1 MRILAGGRVLFIGQH
16 QCPEFDCPQE
26 PLPGKLKVLL
36 CLVDGAERRRQ
47 IQAKLSVLHP
57 RPRPANA
64 LGTNNLQARM
74 KRAVLA
80 LWLIGAIVY
89 TTNGATTQPV
99 ETASIEAEQVEVHS
113 VVVDTPQV
121 MPLSYASPDTWATLP
136 SSVQLDEQRP
146 ATDQAAQTS
155 SHHNKIELLEVNSTA
170 NIRSGPS
177 ASAETIGIAH
187 AGAEVQVASRHS
199 GWVQIIDPWSWRTG
213 WIYSKFLAP
222 LAMPSAPV
230 GAINAAANSVRRA
243 S

>member
-1 MRILAGGRVLFIGQH
+1 MEALDAHPRGGRVLFIGQH

-47 IQAKLSVLHP
+47 IQTKLSVLHP

-89 TTNGATTQPV
+89 TTNGATAQPV
-99 ETASIEAEQVEVHS
+99 ETASIEAHS
-113 VVVDTPQV
+113 VVVDKPQV

-136 SSVQLDEQRP
+136 SSVQLDEERP
-146 ATDQAAQTS
+146 ATDQAAQTG
-155 SHHNKIELLEVNSTA
+155 SHHNKIELLEVSSTA

>member
-57 RPRPANA
+57 WSRPATA
-64 LGTNNLQARM
+64 LGTNNSQLRM
-74 KRAVLA
+74 KRALLA

-89 TTNGATTQPV
+89 TTNGATAQPV

-121 MPLSYASPDTWATLP
+121 ISLSYASPETWATLP

-146 ATDQAAQTS
+146 ATGQEAQTS
-155 SHHNKIELLEVNSTA
+155 PDLNEIELLKS
-170 NIRSGPS
+170 IRRP
-177 ASAETIGIAH
+177 TY
-187 AGAEVQVASRHS
+187 VVARL
-199 GWVQIIDPWSWRTG
+199 PWP
-213 WIYSKFLAP
+213 K
-222 LAMPSAPV
+222 
-230 GAINAAANSVRRA
+230 
-243 S
+243 